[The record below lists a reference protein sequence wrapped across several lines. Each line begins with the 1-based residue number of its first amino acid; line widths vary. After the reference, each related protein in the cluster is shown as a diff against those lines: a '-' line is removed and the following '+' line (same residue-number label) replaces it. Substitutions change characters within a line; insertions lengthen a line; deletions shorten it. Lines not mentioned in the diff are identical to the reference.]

1 MALTAKMYALGRMQR
16 KTSNGVHEALESG
29 FPLGVAVCVCVCVC
43 ERERWGQGAEKELQK
58 LRLNPCFQGCFEAH
72 LKYM

>member
-29 FPLGVAVCVCVCVC
+29 FPLGVAVCVPVAGLSACRSLHGYESVYVG
-43 ERERWGQGAEKELQK
+43 RRVQGVG
-58 LRLNPCFQGCFEAH
+58 RVGFQ
-72 LKYM
+72 